1 MSTQEVNNL
10 INANIELVDEMRI
23 LKRENKELSKKIE
36 DAINLIELNICG
48 GSISNAQ
55 ELLEM
60 LKGGDF

>member
-1 MSTQEVNNL
+1 MSTQEINNL

-23 LKRENKELSKKIE
+23 LKKENKELSKKIE

-48 GSISNAQ
+48 GSISNAR